1 MAKKKTGQ
9 KGLMLEETLRGY
21 FLRAGFFVIR
31 GVPFRT
37 DGEDLTDIDLWLYER
52 PTGTA
57 RRRQIVDAK
66 SKTKP
71 KTVERLLWTKGLS
84 EVLDMDGAY
93 VATTDSRP
101 AIRRIARKLGLSLF
115 DGEDLRRIEASDKVR
130 MPERL
135 TDEQLWELVRAVDKE
150 RKGKEFQARLHDA
163 KASVVDR
170 FGPSTVV
177 RSLEAV
183 SFFAGSAV
191 SAYPNSPTAQLAGR
205 LSYLSASL
213 AAIGLDAIGVDAAF
227 RSTEERRTMFI
238 NAIRYGNTDSTEGLE
253 KLRLATGL
261 VRQYAE
267 NGSAIAQSIEQ
278 KLTKDLNGIPAEI
291 IADQVV
297 RMGPNETLFTVARE
311 LERASYLKECS
322 CFDHLDTSAKG
333 FLGALLDFCA
343 IDRAKFATA
352 WTPNDRASS
361 KPHGTQDETAPNAGP
376 LFKKP

>member
-1 MAKKKTGQ
+1 MGNKKTGQ
-9 KGLMLEETLRGY
+9 KGFKLEEMLRGY

-31 GVPFRT
+31 GVLYRM

-66 SKTKP
+66 SRTKP

-84 EVLDMDGAY
+84 EALDMDGAY
-93 VATTDSRP
+93 VATTDSRA

-135 TDEQLWELVRAVDKE
+135 TDEELWGLVRAVDKE
-150 RKGKEFQARLHDA
+150 RKGKEFQTRLHDA
-163 KASVVDR
+163 KASVVDK
-170 FGPSTVV
+170 FGPSTIV

-183 SFFAGSAV
+183 SFFASSTV
-191 SAYPNSPTAQLAGR
+191 SAYPGSPTAKLAGR

-213 AAIGLDAIGVDAAF
+213 VAVGLDAIGVDAAF
-227 RSTEERRTMFI
+227 RSAEERRTIFI

-253 KLRLATGL
+253 KLRLATAL

-267 NGSAIAQSIEQ
+267 NGSAIAQTIEE
-278 KLTKDLNGIPAEI
+278 KLSKDLNGIPAEI
-291 IADQVV
+291 VADQVV

-311 LERASYLKECS
+311 LEHASYLRACPP
-322 CFDHLDTSAKG
+322 FDRLDTSAKS
-333 FLGALLDFCA
+333 FLGALLDYCG
-343 IDRAKFATA
+343 IERAKFATA
-352 WTPNDRASS
+352 WRPDDREGYKSHDCDDA
-361 KPHGTQDETAPNAGP
+361 TMTNAGP
-376 LFKKP
+376 LFNKR